1 MIPKILTAIIIA
13 LLIVVAWLSSERA
26 KHLEY
31 ILGAET
37 YFSQF
42 YKQCRAIENEVL
54 KLRQDRK
61 TVSR

>member
-31 ILGAET
+31 IIGAEM
-37 YFSQF
+37 YFSQL
-42 YKQCRAIENEVL
+42 YKQCRAIEIEMIR
-54 KLRQDRK
+54 LRQDRK
-61 TVSR
+61 TI